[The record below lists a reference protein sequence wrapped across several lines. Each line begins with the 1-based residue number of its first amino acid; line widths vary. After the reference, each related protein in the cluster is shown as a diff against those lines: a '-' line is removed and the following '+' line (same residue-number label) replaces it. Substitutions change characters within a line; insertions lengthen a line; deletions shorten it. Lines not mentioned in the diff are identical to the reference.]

1 MARTFTLKIEGK
13 EYDADDLTLD
23 EMSEVE
29 QLAGDV
35 AFSDLNF
42 GYSKVLKA
50 LAYVMRRRDQ
60 PDVTMEEIGK
70 LKMLE
75 LLAGEE
81 EMPPLPPADA
91 GTLTQ
96 NGSATPADSGAPA
109 SPGST
114 RGSARSTSVS

>member
-23 EMSEVE
+23 EMAEVE
-29 QLAGDV
+29 ELAGDV

-42 GYSKVLKA
+42 GSSKTLKA
-50 LAYVMRRRDQ
+50 LAFVMRRRDQ
-60 PDVTMEEIGK
+60 PDVTMDQIGG

-81 EMPPLPPADA
+81 EMPPLPPSDA
-91 GTLTQ
+91 GVQTQ
-96 NGSATPADSGAPA
+96 NGSATPAGSGAPV